1 MYAARCFPPHAAHTL
16 GMDHVTCIDQSD
28 AGTKMPQC
36 CGVHATVQPSWP
48 CEMWKH
54 YLLQWH
60 HFCHFFVPPH
70 YVVVQKSW
78 QKRWHPR
85 INASTFHMA
94 MTQDSVIIC
103 GGAKKMAKTTP
114 PQSVTLLCLY
124 ALSHDRALWSA
135 DLFNEKKHK
144 LYLKSWS
151 WLADAKYVI
160 KKFTKKIIKVCVTK
174 DNRFYFSW
182 SHP

>member
-70 YVVVQKSW
+70 YVVVQKSR

-124 ALSHDRALWSA
+124 ALNTRPCPVICWS
-135 DLFNEKKHK
+135 FQWKKK
-144 LYLKSWS
+144 TQVVFKILIM
-151 WLADAKYVI
+151 ARRCQI
-160 KKFTKKIIKVCVTK
+160 CNKKIYKENNKSLCYQ
-174 DNRFYFSW
+174 RQSFLF
-182 SHP
+182 

>member
-1 MYAARCFPPHAAHTL
+1 MRRTPWEWITWPVLTNQMQGQKCPNVVAYTRPCNPHGRVKCGSITY
-16 GMDHVTCIDQSD
+16 CSD
-28 AGTKMPQC
+28 IIFA
-36 CGVHATVQPSWP
+36 S
-48 CEMWKH
+48 
-54 YLLQWH
+54 
-60 HFCHFFVPPH
+60 FFLPPH

-174 DNRFYFSW
+174 DNRFYFTW